1 MNFFDQVGKMAIG
14 SRLRF
19 LTDQIAADAEQIYAL
34 FGVSLQP
41 KWFPV
46 FYVLTQHESETITG
60 IAKEIG
66 HSHVSVSKI
75 VREMIK
81 KGLVKEKKDK
91 TDGRKTVVS
100 LTAEGQEVARRIQ
113 AQYHDV
119 TAAID
124 ELQSQT
130 QHDLWRAIGEWEYLL
145 EQKSLLR
152 RVQEQ
157 KKRRESSGVQ
167 IVNYTPEYKTAF
179 RALNEEWIS
188 HYFKME
194 AADYKA
200 LDDPEGYILDKGGY
214 ILVALLDGKPL
225 GVCALIKMD
234 DPDYQYE
241 LAKMAVSPEAR
252 GKNLGW
258 LLGSAIANKARELG
272 ARAIYLESNTMLKP
286 AISLYEKLG
295 FRKVGGRPTP
305 YERAN
310 IQMELIL

>member
-19 LTDQIAADAEQIYAL
+19 LTEQITADAEQIYVL
-34 FGVSLQP
+34 FGVALQP

-46 FYVLTQHESETITG
+46 FYVLTQHESAAITE

-81 KGLVKEKKDK
+81 KGLIKEQKDNA
-91 TDGRKTVVS
+91 DGRKTVVS
-100 LTAEGQEVARRIQ
+100 LTPEGREVATRLQDQLR
-113 AQYHDV
+113 DV
-119 TAAID
+119 DTAIE

-145 EQKSLLR
+145 GQKSLLR

-157 KKRRESSGVQ
+157 KKLRESSGVQ
-167 IVNYTPEYKTAF
+167 IVDYKPEYNAAF

-188 HYFKME
+188 TYFKME

-200 LDDPEGYILDKGGY
+200 LDDPEGYILAKGGH
-214 ILVALLDGKPL
+214 ILVALLDGKPM

-272 ARAIYLESNTMLKP
+272 ARAIYLESNTILKP

-310 IQMELIL
+310 IQMELVL